1 MIKSIQ
7 LGRKVVGQYHPL
19 KYFTWHGAL
28 AANTLQRFFSSNER
42 ISGLQVNPDSVGY
55 SILPGGEYCMKR
67 DPRTGENRK
76 VLVER
81 NFGSFWHMKDLKKTN
96 NKPTLSN
103 KNLIP
108 ETEASVFPT
117 LENCLVL
124 ENDENITIPDFFLS
138 DNRANDPSAQ
148 CTLVAISYKD
158 YGAKLLE
165 SWTEP
170 FEEYF
175 GIGQRRA
182 RVMRLFITEGYFTKA
197 LLSGVLKQTI
207 RSNTPQELHS
217 QTLLRFGSDG
227 LLEFNDTL
235 RMHNTLT
242 GYVFLLD
249 GLGRVRICGS
259 GGASEDEAS
268 QLIQF
273 ARQLTPKLRQKGKSP
288 PIL

>member
-1 MIKSIQ
+1 
-7 LGRKVVGQYHPL
+7 
-19 KYFTWHGAL
+19 
-28 AANTLQRFFSSNER
+28 
-42 ISGLQVNPDSVGY
+42 
-55 SILPGGEYCMKR
+55 MKR

-103 KNLIP
+103 TSLIP
-108 ETEASVFPT
+108 ETEANVFPSIQD
-117 LENCLVL
+117 CLVL
-124 ENDENITIPDFFLS
+124 ENDENVILPDFFLS

-148 CTLVAISYKD
+148 CTLVSISYKD

-170 FEEYF
+170 FEDFF
-175 GIGQRRA
+175 GVGQRRA
-182 RVMRLFITEGYFTKA
+182 RAMRLFITEGYFTKA
-197 LLSGVLKQTI
+197 LLSGVLKQSI
-207 RSNTPQELHS
+207 RSNTRQELHS

-227 LLEFNDTL
+227 LLGFNDTL

-249 GLGRVRICGS
+249 GLGRVRFAGS
-259 GGASEDEAS
+259 GEASEEEAR

-273 ARQLTPKLRQKGKSP
+273 ARQLTPKLRRKGMSP
-288 PIL
+288 AL